1 MEALNQATVQVLAG
15 KGSQS
20 RRGSSAAL
28 LSLQGGK
35 AEEGTQV
42 HDAGS
47 HFCPQFQYPSFN
59 DSHVFIIN
67 LDQEHCLVDVG
78 PCTWV
83 SAARHPSVNHL

>member
-28 LSLQGGK
+28 LSLEK
-35 AEEGTQV
+35 GTQV

-47 HFCPQFQYPSFN
+47 HFCPQFQDPSFN